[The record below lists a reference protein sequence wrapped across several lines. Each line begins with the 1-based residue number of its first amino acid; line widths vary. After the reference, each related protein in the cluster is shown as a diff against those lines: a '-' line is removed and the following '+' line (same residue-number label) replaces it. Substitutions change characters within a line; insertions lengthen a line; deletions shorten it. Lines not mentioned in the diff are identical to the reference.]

1 MGGLLAFR
9 VGNFDNT
16 AEREQF
22 RFLCEQ
28 LKAHYENS
36 NDFCVFAGNYNIGC
50 ELDALFIKKDAIIAI
65 EFKNYGGNVI
75 ASENGEWKCDGK
87 SIKGGSRK
95 TVLQQARINHSIVKK
110 ELKVLGVDSKNI
122 KDVPTLVIFNQP
134 IKLENQLCST
144 TRSWLHIT
152 DNEHFIEKLDDI
164 TCPHTDLDPLGIVNL
179 AELLNL
185 NSFYLAEFSNANYD
199 KPTTTPEQLSVFEEI
214 KTYEGH
220 PHILTQQTAI
230 KQDDKQEHIVLQ
242 KRDAVKEQEVQTEE
256 GTALK
261 GFVKQILSSVL
272 KLSDAVVTVW
282 DGISSQSKLAKYGI
296 TIHKKYLIKVESTGI
311 GTHCLKLS
319 KFINHEVKAITPD
332 VICWQDGD
340 TIDELQE
347 NTERSEIVNKKSNH
361 SVTNNGSVKFHKSK
375 TIIPHWLDLALF
387 NHLGAIYSPEYKKFE
402 YNLDTDS
409 EDIKVYLGTYFPRS
423 YAESFCIFDDLFK
436 SRRYLEVLKQLPE
449 INILDFG
456 CGTGGELIGL
466 VVSLSKH
473 LPEYKTINIIAI
485 DGNHEAITAL
495 KELVDVLSSN
505 VRHNISLSC
514 VEKTIQSK
522 NDIQISDLPTCHFIL
537 NSKMACELISRK
549 IIKENCYYT
558 IVESLS
564 KLLAED
570 GLFYILDVTTK
581 DEHSHLFYPQL
592 MTQGLNSFV
601 SCHKDYVTLLPLACN
616 NWRDCREAC
625 FMQQTFNVSHSRKS
639 GDESRV
645 CYRIIC
651 KKETRDFFI
660 PDNALLKGC
669 SHIIHPQKYRENEES
684 SLCPKSYEGT
694 KVIDSY
700 NIIT

>member
-9 VGNFDNT
+9 VGNYDNT

-28 LKAHYENS
+28 LKTHYENS

-65 EFKNYGGNVI
+65 EFKNYGGSVI
-75 ASENGEWKCDGK
+75 ATENGEWKCDGQN
-87 SIKGGSRK
+87 IKGGSRK

-110 ELKVLGVDSKNI
+110 ELKVLGVNSNNL

-134 IKLENQLCST
+134 IKLENQLCAT
-144 TRSWLHIT
+144 TKSWLHIT

-199 KPTTTPEQLSVFEEI
+199 KPTTTPEQLSVFEDI

-220 PHILTQQTAI
+220 SHILTQQTEI
-230 KQDDKQEHIVLQ
+230 EQDDKQGHIDLQ
-242 KRDAVKEQEVQTEE
+242 EGDAVNEQEIQTEE
-256 GTALK
+256 SAALK

-282 DGISSQSKLAKYGI
+282 EGISLQSKLAKYGI
-296 TIHKKYLIKVESTGI
+296 TIHNKYLVKVESTGI
-311 GTHCLKLS
+311 GTHCSKLS
-319 KFINHEVKAITPD
+319 KFINHEVKAINPD

-340 TIDELQE
+340 TIDELQK
-347 NTERSEIVNKKSNH
+347 NTERSKIVYDKMDH
-361 SVTNNGSVKFHKSK
+361 SATDNGSVKFHKSK

-387 NHLGAIYSPEYKKFE
+387 NRLGAIYSPEYKKFE

-466 VVSLSKH
+466 VVALSKH
-473 LPEYKTINIIAI
+473 LTDNKTTNIIAI
-485 DGNHEAITAL
+485 DGNRKALTTL
-495 KELVDVLSSN
+495 KELVELSSSN

-514 VEKTIQSK
+514 VERTIQNK
-522 NDIQISDLPTCHFIL
+522 NDLQISNVPECHFIL
-537 NSKMACELISRK
+537 NSKMACELISRR
-549 IIKENCYYT
+549 IIEGNCYYT

-570 GLFYILDVTTK
+570 GLIYMLDVTTK
-581 DEHSHLFYPQL
+581 DEHSNLFYPQL
-592 MTQGLNSFV
+592 MTQGLNRFV
-601 SCHKDYVTLLPLACN
+601 SCHKDYATLLPLACN

-639 GDESRV
+639 CDESRV

-651 KKETRDFFI
+651 KKDTKDIFI
-660 PDNALLKGC
+660 PDNTLLKGY
-669 SHIIHPQKYRENEES
+669 SHIIHPQKYKQNEES

>member
-36 NDFCVFAGNYNIGC
+36 NEFCVLAGNYNIGC
-50 ELDALFIKKDAIIAI
+50 ELDALFFKKDAIIVV
-65 EFKNYGGNVI
+65 EFKNYGGKVI
-75 ASENGEWKCDGK
+75 ANENGDWTCDGIV
-87 SIKGGSRK
+87 IKGGSHK
-95 TVLQQARINHSIVKK
+95 TVLQQAKINHSIVKK
-110 ELKVLGVDSKNI
+110 ELKVLGVEGKNV

-134 IKLENQLCST
+134 VELVNNLSAT
-144 TRSWLHIT
+144 TKSWLHIT

-164 TCPHTDLDPLGIVNL
+164 TCPHTELDPLGIVNL

-199 KPTTTPEQLSVFEEI
+199 KPTTSPEQLSVFEDI
-214 KTYEGH
+214 KIYEGH
-220 PHILTQQTAI
+220 SHNSIQQTEI
-230 KQDDKQEHIVLQ
+230 KKEDKQEHIDIQ
-242 KRDAVKEQEVQTEE
+242 EDAVKEQEVQTEE
-256 GTALK
+256 GVALK
-261 GFVKQILSSVL
+261 GFVKQVLFSVL

-282 DGISSQSKLAKYGI
+282 DGFSSQSKLAEYGI
-296 TIHKKYLIKVESTGI
+296 TIHKKYLVKVKSTGI
-311 GTHCLKLS
+311 GTHCSKLS
-319 KFINHEVKAITPD
+319 KFINHEVKAINPD

-340 TIDELQE
+340 SIDDSQE
-347 NTERSEIVNKKSNH
+347 NPERSVKNYEGVGYSSIE
-361 SVTNNGSVKFHKSK
+361 NGSVKFHKSK

-387 NHLGAIYSPEYKKFE
+387 NNLGAIYSPEYKKFE

-436 SRRYLEVLKQLPE
+436 SRQYLEVLKQLPV

-466 VVSLSKH
+466 MVALSKH
-473 LPEYKTINIIAI
+473 LTDYKTINIIAI
-485 DGNHEAITAL
+485 DGNHEALIAL
-495 KELVDVLSSN
+495 KELVEVLSSN
-505 VRHNISLSC
+505 VRYNISLSC
-514 VEKTIQSK
+514 VEKTIQRK
-522 NDIQISDLPTCHFIL
+522 NDIQISDVPTCHFIL
-537 NSKMACELISRK
+537 NSKMVCELISRK
-549 IIKENCYYT
+549 TIEENCYYT
-558 IVESLS
+558 IAENLS
-564 KLLAED
+564 KHLADE
-570 GLFYILDVTTK
+570 GILYILDVTTK
-581 DEHSHLFYPQL
+581 DENSKLFYPQL
-592 MTQGLNSFV
+592 MTQDLNGFV
-601 SCHKDYVTLLPLACN
+601 LCHKDYATLLPLACN
-616 NWRDCREAC
+616 IWSDCREAC

-651 KKETRDFFI
+651 KKETRDIFI
-660 PDNALLKGC
+660 PDNTLLKGC
-669 SHIIHPQKYRENEES
+669 SHIIHPQKYRQNEES
-684 SLCPKSYEGT
+684 SLCPKSYGGT

-700 NIIT
+700 DIIT

>member
-22 RFLCEQ
+22 RFLCEK

-65 EFKNYGGNVI
+65 EFKNYGGTIV
-75 ASENGEWKCDGK
+75 ATENGEWKCDGQI
-87 SIKGGSRK
+87 IKGGSRK

-110 ELKVLGVDSKNI
+110 ELKALGVNSKNI

-134 IKLENQLCST
+134 IKLENLLCAT
-144 TRSWLHIT
+144 TKSWLHIT

-164 TCPHTDLDPLGIVNL
+164 TCPHTDLDPLSIVNL

-199 KPTTTPEQLSVFEEI
+199 KPKTSPEQLSVFEDI
-214 KTYEGH
+214 KIYEGH
-220 PHILTQQTAI
+220 SHNSIKQTEI
-230 KQDDKQEHIVLQ
+230 SQDDKQEHIDLQ
-242 KRDAVKEQEVQTEE
+242 EGDVVNEQEIQTEE
-256 GTALK
+256 SAALK
-261 GFVKQILSSVL
+261 GFVKQILFSVL

-282 DGISSQSKLAKYGI
+282 EGISLQSKLAKYGI
-296 TIHKKYLIKVESTGI
+296 TIHNKYLVKFESTGI
-311 GTHCLKLS
+311 GTHCSKLS
-319 KFINHEVKAITPD
+319 KFINHEVKAINPD

-340 TIDELQE
+340 TIDELQK
-347 NTERSEIVNKKSNH
+347 NTERSKIVYDKMDH
-361 SVTNNGSVKFHKSK
+361 SATDNGSVKFHKSK

-387 NHLGAIYSPEYKKFE
+387 NNLGAIYSPEYKKFE

-436 SRRYLEVLKQLPE
+436 SHQYLEVLKKMPE

-466 VVSLSKH
+466 VVTLSKH
-473 LPEYKTINIIAI
+473 LADYKTINIIAI
-485 DGNHEAITAL
+485 DGNHEALIVL
-495 KELVDVLSSN
+495 KELVGVLSSN
-505 VRHNISLSC
+505 VRHNISLLC

-522 NDIQISDLPTCHFIL
+522 NDLQIADVPVCHFIL
-537 NSKMACELISRK
+537 NSKMVCELISRK
-549 IIKENCYYT
+549 KIEGNCYYT
-558 IVESLS
+558 IADSLS
-564 KLLAED
+564 RLLD
-570 GLFYILDVTTK
+570 DVGILYILDVTTK
-581 DEHSHLFYPQL
+581 DEHSMLFYPQL
-592 MTQGLNSFV
+592 MTQGLNDFV
-601 SCHKDYVTLLPLACN
+601 SSHTKYATLLPLACD
-616 NWRDCREAC
+616 NWKDCRDAC
-625 FMQQTFNVSHSRKS
+625 FMQQTFIVSHSRRS

-651 KKETRDFFI
+651 KKTLKDIFI
-660 PDNALLKGC
+660 PDDTLLKGC
-669 SHIIHPQKYRENEES
+669 SHIIHPQKYKQNDNS
-684 SLCPKSYEGT
+684 SLCPKTANGNR
-694 KVIDSY
+694 VIDSY
-700 NIIT
+700 NIKL

>member
-9 VGNFDNT
+9 VGNFNNT

-28 LKAHYENS
+28 LKAHYEKS

-65 EFKNYGGNVI
+65 EFKNYGGTVV
-75 ASENGEWKCDGK
+75 ATENGEWKCDGQN
-87 SIKGGSRK
+87 IKGGSRK

-110 ELKVLGVDSKNI
+110 ELKVLGVNSNNV

-134 IKLENQLCST
+134 IKLENLLCAT
-144 TRSWLHIT
+144 TKSWLHIT

-199 KPTTTPEQLSVFEEI
+199 KPTTSPEQLSVFEDI
-214 KTYEGH
+214 KIYEGH
-220 PHILTQQTAI
+220 SHNSIKQTEI
-230 KQDDKQEHIVLQ
+230 SQDDKQEHIDLQ
-242 KRDAVKEQEVQTEE
+242 EGDVVNEQEIQTEE
-256 GTALK
+256 SAALK

-282 DGISSQSKLAKYGI
+282 EGISLQSKLAKYGI
-296 TIHKKYLIKVESTGI
+296 TIHNKYLVKVESTGI
-311 GTHCLKLS
+311 GTHCSKLS

-660 PDNALLKGC
+660 PDNTLLKGC
-669 SHIIHPQKYRENEES
+669 SHIIHSQKYRENEES